1 MSLYDTSNPLQKEQF
16 KARSAKLAESGKI
29 VELTEKKPKRS
40 SNQNRYLHTILA
52 YFACETGNTTE
63 WAKQQYYK
71 KLVNPTIFIRETDDP
86 YLGKIKVLR
95 SSSDLDVNEMNTSI
109 DRFRNW
115 ASAEAGVYI
124 PSADEER
131 LIQLMEIDIERNK
144 PYI

>member
-1 MSLYDTSNPLQKEQF
+1 MSLYDTSNPL
-16 KARSAKLAESGKI
+16 
-29 VELTEKKPKRS
+29 
-40 SNQNRYLHTILA
+40 
-52 YFACETGNTTE
+52 
-63 WAKQQYYK
+63 QQYYK

>member
-1 MSLYDTSNPLQKEQF
+1 MQKEQF